1 MSQFTLTAEEDAI
14 VFDALCSKANEYHT
28 LYGAKD
34 PTLEA
39 LVAKVAG
46 QLPALIIEPTEAE
59 IEAHF
64 AEELFEE
71 APTRKKKAK

>member
-14 VFDALCSKANEYHT
+14 VIDALRSKANEYQT
-28 LYGAKD
+28 LYGALD

-46 QLPALIIEPTEAE
+46 QFSVPAAVEEPP
-59 IEAHF
+59 
-64 AEELFEE
+64 
-71 APTRKKKAK
+71 APKAKKSKAATSEE

>member
-14 VFDALCSKANEYHT
+14 VLDALRSKATQYET
-28 LYGAKD
+28 LYGALD

-46 QLPALIIEPTEAE
+46 QFSVAAPVVVEETPAPKA
-59 IEAHF
+59 
-64 AEELFEE
+64 
-71 APTRKKKAK
+71 KKAKASTSDE

>member
-14 VFDALCSKANEYHT
+14 VLDALRSKANEYHT
-28 LYGAKD
+28 LYGATD

-46 QLPALIIEPTEAE
+46 Q
-59 IEAHF
+59 F
-64 AEELFEE
+64 APVVVEE
-71 APTRKKKAK
+71 APAPKAKKSKAATSDE

>member
-14 VFDALCSKANEYHT
+14 VLDALRSKANEYHT
-28 LYGAKD
+28 LYGATD

-46 QLPALIIEPTEAE
+46 QLPAPIVEPTEAE

-64 AEELFEE
+64 AEESS
-71 APTRKKKAK
+71 TRKKKTK

>member
-14 VFDALCSKANEYHT
+14 ILDALRSKANEYHN
-28 LYGAKD
+28 LYGALD

-46 QLPALIIEPTEAE
+46 QFSVPTPVVV
-59 IEAHF
+59 
-64 AEELFEE
+64 EE
-71 APTRKKKAK
+71 APKAKKAKASTSEE

>member
-14 VFDALCSKANEYHT
+14 VLDALRSKANEYHT
-28 LYGAKD
+28 LYGALN

-46 QLPALIIEPTEAE
+46 QFSVPAPVV
-59 IEAHF
+59 
-64 AEELFEE
+64 EE
-71 APTRKKKAK
+71 APKAKKAKASTSEE